1 MDDLRD
7 TKTWVSIPLQ
17 EYEGLLDRDIW
28 AKCLEEAIY
37 ACDDDVAFEYAEEL
51 YDKIKG
57 E

>member
-7 TKTWVSIPLQ
+7 TKNWVSIPLQ

-28 AKCLEEAIY
+28 AKCLEEAID
-37 ACDDDVAFEYAEEL
+37 ACDDDVAFEYAEVL